1 MMNFFTRMTED
12 TKYSIKVILGLG
24 LIVAAIAAFTGR
36 LSDTPGIFSNVATKG
51 VATEEMSY
59 GREAAISYQQPA
71 GIAMDMDMMPVPT
84 PEFAPGS
91 DAEAFEVKEY
101 YATIETRSLQ
111 EDCDVIAALKG
122 RTEIIFESTSE
133 YERGCTYTFKVAK
146 DQVAEVLALLETL
159 DPKEINESTYT
170 IKREVDSYA
179 DEITIL
185 ETKLTTLETMLAESL
200 AAYENVTALATRT
213 GDVEGMARVIEGKLA
228 IVERLTQA
236 KLDTVAQLDRLTKA
250 KGDAL
255 DKLTYT
261 YFHVYIS
268 ENDFVDGGELKDGWI
283 AAVQNLVRELSAL
296 AQDLTLGFVA
306 FAFTVVKFV
315 LYGTLILF
323 VGRFGFRFA
332 KRVWRA

>member
-1 MMNFFTRMTED
+1 MMNFFTRMNED

-24 LIVAAIAAFTGR
+24 LIVAAVAAFTGR
-36 LSDTPGIFSNVATKG
+36 FSATPGLFSNVATKN
-51 VATEEMSY
+51 VAMEEMSY
-59 GREAAISYQQPA
+59 GREAAVSYQAPT
-71 GIAMDMDMMPVPT
+71 GIAMDMDIMPVPT
-84 PEFAPGS
+84 PEFAPGP

-111 EDCDVIAALKG
+111 EDCAVIAELKS
-122 RTEIIFESTSE
+122 RTDIIFESTNE
-133 YERGCTYTFKVAK
+133 YERGCTYTFKVTK
-146 DQVAEVLALLETL
+146 DQVAEVLVLLETL
-159 DPKEINESTYT
+159 DPKEVNESTYT
-170 IKREVDSYA
+170 IKREVDMYT

-200 AAYENVTALATRT
+200 AAYEQVTALAMRT
-213 GDVEGMARVIEGKLA
+213 GDVEGMARIIEGKLA

-236 KLDTVAQLDRLTKA
+236 KLDTVAQLDRLAQA

-261 YFHVYIS
+261 YFHVSIY
-268 ENDFVDGGELKDGWI
+268 ENDFVDGGELKDGWT
-283 AAVQNLVRELSAL
+283 AAVQNFVRELSTL

-306 FAFTVVKFV
+306 FAFSVVKFV
-315 LYGTLILF
+315 LYGTLVLF
-323 VGRFGFRFA
+323 VARFGFRFA

>member
-1 MMNFFTRMTED
+1 MNFFTRMTED
-12 TKYSIKVILGLG
+12 TKYSFKVIIGLG
-24 LIVAAIAAFTGR
+24 LIVAAVAAFTNR
-36 LSDTPGIFSNVATKG
+36 LNETPGLFSNISTKNE
-51 VATEEMSY
+51 VMEEMSY
-59 GREAAISYQQPA
+59 GREAAVSYQAPI
-71 GIAMDMDMMPVPT
+71 GLEMDMMPMPK
-84 PEFAPGS
+84 PEFAVGS

-101 YATIETRSLQ
+101 YATIMTRNLA
-111 EDCDVIAALKG
+111 EDCSVIAGLKT
-122 RTEIIFESTSE
+122 RTDIIFESTNE
-133 YERGCTYTFKVAK
+133 YERGCSYTFKVAK
-146 DQVAEVLALLETL
+146 DQVTEVLALLETL

-170 IKREVDSYA
+170 IKREVDSYT

-185 ETKLTTLETMLAESL
+185 ETKLTTLETMLTESL

-236 KLDTVAQLDRLTKA
+236 KLDTVAQLDRLSQA

-261 YFHVYIS
+261 YFHVTIS
-268 ENDFVDGGELKDGWI
+268 ENDFVDGGELKDGWT
-283 AAVQNLVRELSAL
+283 AAVQNLVRELSIL
-296 AQDLTLGFVA
+296 GQDLTLGFVS

-315 LYGTLILF
+315 LYGTLVLF